1 MLNVKKLNKD
11 LKKLVNLNAYLM
23 DNFEDYDE
31 YYNAYVCL
39 NDDDILH
46 AKDDF
51 YFNGLANFVIAPK
64 KLIKKYYGFENM
76 FNDEDY
82 INSLSND
89 DFVLIDQNDEY
100 IYNNDDIKELISEMK
115 KEKERLINE

>member
-1 MLNVKKLNKD
+1 MNITISEN
-11 LKKLVNLNAYLM
+11 LKTLINLNEYLM

-31 YYNAYVCL
+31 LYNAYICS
-39 NDDDILH
+39 NDNDILQ
-46 AKDDF
+46 AKNDF
-51 YFNGLANFVIAPK
+51 YFNGSANFVIAPK
-64 KLIKKYYGFENM
+64 KLIEKYYGFENM

-100 IYNNDDIKELISEMK
+100 IYNDDDIKELISEMK
-115 KEKERLINE
+115 KEKERLINEQ

>member
-1 MLNVKKLNKD
+1 MNIKISKG
-11 LKKLVNLNAYLM
+11 LKKLVNLNDYLM

-39 NDDDILH
+39 NDNDIFQ

-51 YFNGLANFVIAPK
+51 YFNGSSSLVIAPK
-64 KLIKKYYGFENM
+64 KLIEKYYGFENM

-82 INSLSND
+82 INSLSDD

-100 IYNNDDIKELISEMK
+100 IYNDDDIKELISEMK

>member
-23 DNFEDYDE
+23 DNFENYDE

-39 NDDDILH
+39 NDVDILQ
-46 AKDDF
+46 AKNDF
-51 YFNGLANFVIAPK
+51 YFNGSANFVIAPK

-76 FNDEDY
+76 FNNEDH
-82 INSLSND
+82 INSLSDD
-89 DFVLIDQNDEY
+89 DFVLIDQNDGY
-100 IYNNDDIKELISEMK
+100 IYNNNDIKELITEMK

>member
-11 LKKLVNLNAYLM
+11 LKELLNLNDYLM
-23 DNFEDYDE
+23 DNFENYDE

-39 NDDDILH
+39 NDNDILH

-64 KLIKKYYGFENM
+64 KLIEKYYGFENM

-82 INSLSND
+82 ISSLSDD
-89 DFVLIDQNDEY
+89 DFVLINQNDEY
-100 IYNNDDIKELISEMK
+100 IYNDDDIKELISEMK

>member
-1 MLNVKKLNKD
+1 MLIL
-11 LKKLVNLNAYLM
+11 
-23 DNFEDYDE
+23 
-31 YYNAYVCL
+31 CL

-89 DFVLIDQNDEY
+89 DFVLIDQNDEH
-100 IYNNDDIKELISEMK
+100 IYNDDDIKELISEMK
-115 KEKERLINE
+115 EEKERLINE

>member
-23 DNFEDYDE
+23 DNFENYDE

-39 NDDDILH
+39 NDDDILQ
-46 AKDDF
+46 AKNDF
-51 YFNGLANFVIAPK
+51 YFNGSSNFVIASK
-64 KLIKKYYGFENM
+64 KLIEKYYGFENM

-82 INSLSND
+82 INSLSDD
-89 DFVLIDQNDEY
+89 DFVLIDQNDEH
-100 IYNNDDIKELISEMK
+100 IYNDDDIKELISEMK
-115 KEKERLINE
+115 KEKERLTNE